1 MPLVFSIILN
11 VIYVALLIV
20 FIAMWARFVF
30 DWMQVLNPGWRPRGA
45 VVVLAESSYTIT
57 DPPIKALRRVIPPL
71 RLGNI
76 ALDLSFIL
84 VFIVVLLLRAVNR
97 SIFTGF

>member
-1 MPLVFSIILN
+1 MPLVFSIIFN

-45 VVVLAESSYTIT
+45 IIVVAESSYTIT
-57 DPPIKALRRVIPPL
+57 DPPIKAVRRVIPPL
-71 RLGNI
+71 QLGSI
-76 ALDLSFIL
+76 RLDLAWT
-84 VFIVVLLLRAVNR
+84 IVLIVLLILMSLVSGR
-97 SIFTGF
+97 